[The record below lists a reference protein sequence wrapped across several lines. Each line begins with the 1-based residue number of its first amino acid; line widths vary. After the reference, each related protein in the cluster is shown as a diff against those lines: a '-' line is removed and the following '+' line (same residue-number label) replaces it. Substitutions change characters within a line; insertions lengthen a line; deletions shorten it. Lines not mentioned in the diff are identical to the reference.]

1 VNGPLGEKTSALLQN
16 SHLPKRIWVLKNN
29 ERKERKEEEEKKK
42 KKKKRR
48 KKKRKRKKEKK
59 KKKKKKKKRCQRRD
73 ILEELEGIGGG
84 NVEDVGTKAGG
95 LEEIKSPLFLQVGVV
110 GQGGLQKLKEIERA
124 GDNSL
129 GAVEKQLA
137 GLQVE
142 GLGNKVV
149 IVRSGVLGNPG
160 EESRVPRAGSGAR
173 Q

>member
-1 VNGPLGEKTSALLQN
+1 MRG
-16 SHLPKRIWVLKNN
+16 
-29 ERKERKEEEEKKK
+29 RKEKKK
-42 KKKKRR
+42 KRRKRREKKRR
-48 KKKRKRKKEKK
+48 KKKRKRKKERKK
-59 KKKKKKKKRCQRRD
+59 KKNKKKKKRCQRRD